1 MDEAIHQARDPQCD
15 DGRGMKTITRKAYKA
30 PKLKK
35 YGDFRKLTL
44 TKGTVN
50 ADGNGAAKTRGPVGG
65 GA

>member
-1 MDEAIHQARDPQCD
+1 
-15 DGRGMKTITRKAYKA
+15 MKKTTRKAYKA

-50 ADGNGAAKTRGPVGG
+50 ADAMGAAKTRGPIGG
-65 GA
+65 SS

>member
-1 MDEAIHQARDPQCD
+1 
-15 DGRGMKTITRKAYKA
+15 MKNKTTRKAYKA

-50 ADGNGAAKTRGPVGG
+50 ADGQGIAKTRGPNGG